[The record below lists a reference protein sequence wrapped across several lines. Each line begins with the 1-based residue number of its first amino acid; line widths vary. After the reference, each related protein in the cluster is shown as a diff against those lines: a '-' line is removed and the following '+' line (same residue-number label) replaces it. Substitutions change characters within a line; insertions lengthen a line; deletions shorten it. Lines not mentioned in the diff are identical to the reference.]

1 MVAHV
6 PIPSRLG
13 PRHPPDAGY
22 RFAFL
27 PDKHLRGPRH
37 GRHPALESRTHRQGG
52 YPVGLL
58 PGEAPL
64 FVGFQGTGGEHL
76 AVLAGADSA
85 VAALERDLSST
96 WLSGW

>member
-1 MVAHV
+1 
-6 PIPSRLG
+6 
-13 PRHPPDAGY
+13 
-22 RFAFL
+22 
-27 PDKHLRGPRH
+27 
-37 GRHPALESRTHRQGG
+37 
-52 YPVGLL
+52 LL